1 MPQLGPSEPV
11 PARDAAESPGAGED
25 AQRTRR
31 ALTVLLA
38 GSLVGLLGVYWDIA
52 WHLDK
57 GRDSFFTLPHDLIYT
72 GMAAVLLV
80 TGWALVRDRRRTPA
94 HAGIGRYSLQL
105 GLLVGAIGSLLVLA
119 FGPLDEA
126 WHIAFGEDLTL
137 WGPMHL
143 VGLAG
148 FTLAALGGLIA
159 SVLEDRI
166 APGGWSSA
174 PWHVIGFATAVVGW
188 LVLHLAEWEY
198 GVPAFPM
205 ALHPI
210 LLSGL
215 PVLALVL
222 VADLDVH
229 RWGATAT
236 ALAFTALRG
245 IVHLWLL
252 GTSSL
257 GLAGASRPEIPLL
270 ILTGLV
276 VDLAARHISSGAL
289 LGALAAGVTLATNVP
304 INRIDQAYPWTPDI
318 ALAATLGGLALGAV
332 AGWAGRSI
340 AQALGPSETT
350 AETGGGRGPSRASA
364 ATLVPLVVLAGLA
377 APTAMAHPTDPS
389 SVDPIGQA
397 DVRTTYHGPDRT
409 ASFEIQLTR
418 EGVNVTAG
426 TLFTT
431 VRSADGEI
439 LAREP
444 LTPGSDGVYRLS
456 TRLPAD
462 TDWRMQFYHGYGFRL
477 ADGIVEG
484 RAPANI
490 DGGVETDTVP
500 LYSLYPDVPPQLN
513 RWGYAAYGV
522 ILAGALAGVVA
533 LLRRI
538 DDAELETTAVQTR

>member
-1 MPQLGPSEPV
+1 M
-11 PARDAAESPGAGED
+11 PARDGTDDATATDED

-80 TGWALVRDRRRTPA
+80 TAWALVRDRRRTPA
-94 HAGIGRYSLQL
+94 HAGVGRYSLQL

-126 WHIAFGEDLTL
+126 WHVAFGEDLTL

-159 SVLEDRI
+159 AVLEDRI
-166 APGGWSSA
+166 APDGWSSA

-188 LVLHLAEWEY
+188 LVLHVAEWEY

-229 RWGATAT
+229 RWAATAT

-245 IVHLWLL
+245 VVHVWLL

-276 VDLAARHISSGAL
+276 VDLAARHVSSGAL
-289 LGALAAGVTLATNVP
+289 LGALAAGVTLAANVP
-304 INRIDQAYPWTPDI
+304 INRIDQAYPWTSDI

-340 AQALGPSETT
+340 AQALGPLGPTT
-350 AETGGGRGPSRASA
+350 EAPDGGGGPSRTSA
-364 ATLVPLVVLAGLA
+364 ATLVLLVVLAGLA

-418 EGVNVTAG
+418 EGVSVTAG

-444 LTPGSDGVYRLS
+444 VTPGSDGVYRLS

-484 RAPANI
+484 RAPADI
-490 DGGVETDTVP
+490 DGGAETDTVP

-522 ILAGALAGVVA
+522 ILAGVLAGVVA
-533 LLRRI
+533 LLKRI